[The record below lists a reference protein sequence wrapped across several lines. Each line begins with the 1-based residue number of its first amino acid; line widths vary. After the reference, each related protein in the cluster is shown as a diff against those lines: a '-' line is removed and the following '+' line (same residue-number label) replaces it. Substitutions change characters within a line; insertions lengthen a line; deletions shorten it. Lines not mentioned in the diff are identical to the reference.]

1 MNEIVKLVLEKNPG
15 LVNIFLTGLL
25 LPFGILFLTNRNN
38 RKMKQIEKNLDLQ
51 YKSKED
57 IRSQEKKVYASLSK
71 ILFDVQQLH
80 VSLSGTCV
88 DTNCIVDSLKRF
100 DQSVSR
106 CHDEIADNMLYLSS
120 TAINL
125 IYQFYSKI
133 GELKI
138 QLQELDKRKEYDMA
152 HVTVYY
158 SSPQLADSLID
169 IQDLFTS
176 QRSDLKVQFNRAH
189 QQMMRY
195 CCGDE
200 PPAELKKRYEELR
213 AAVLAQSVL

>member
-1 MNEIVKLVLEKNPG
+1 
-15 LVNIFLTGLL
+15 

-38 RKMKQIEKNLDLQ
+38 RKLKRIEKNLDIQ
-51 YKSKED
+51 YKPKED
-57 IRSQEKKVYASLSK
+57 LRAQEKKVYASLSK

-88 DTNCIVDSLKRF
+88 DANCIVDSLKKF

-120 TAINL
+120 AAINL
-125 IYQFYSKI
+125 IYRFYSKI

-152 HVTVYY
+152 HVTVYF
-158 SSPQLADSLID
+158 SSQVLADSLID
-169 IQDLFTS
+169 IQELFTN
-176 QRSDLKVQFNRAH
+176 QRSDLKIQFDRAQ

-195 CCGDE
+195 CCGEE
-200 PPAELKKRYEELR
+200 PPTEFKKRYEDLK
-213 AAVLAQSVL
+213 AAMVAQNII

>member
-1 MNEIVKLVLEKNPG
+1 MNETLRLIIEKNPG
-15 LVNIFLTGLL
+15 LINILLTGLL
-25 LPFGILFLTNRNN
+25 LPLGILFLTNRNN
-38 RKMKQIEKNLDLQ
+38 RKLKQIEKNLDIQ

-57 IRSQEKKVYASLSK
+57 LRAQEKKVYASLSK

-88 DTNCIVDSLKRF
+88 DTNCIVDALKKF

-120 TAINL
+120 AAINL
-125 IYQFYSKI
+125 IYRFYSKI

-152 HVTVYY
+152 HVTVYF
-158 SSPQLADSLID
+158 SSQALADALLD
-169 IQDLFTS
+169 IQELFTN
-176 QRSDLKVQFNRAH
+176 QRSDLKVQFNRAQ

-195 CCGDE
+195 CCGEE
-200 PPAELKKRYEELR
+200 PPAELKKRYEDLR
-213 AAVLAQSVL
+213 AAMVAQNIL